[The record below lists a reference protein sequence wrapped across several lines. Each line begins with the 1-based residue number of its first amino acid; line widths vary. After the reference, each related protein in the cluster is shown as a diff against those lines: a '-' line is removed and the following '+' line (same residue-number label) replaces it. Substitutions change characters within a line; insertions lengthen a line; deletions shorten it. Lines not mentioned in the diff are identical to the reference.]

1 MEITVEISY
10 YPLDQEYETPVLD
23 FILLLQEESK
33 VKVEPGHMS
42 TLIAGEYEDV
52 MNLLSESI
60 RPFMEKMPSVFA
72 LRITNACKTCKR

>member
-10 YPLDQEYETPVLD
+10 YPLDEKFEQPVLD
-23 FILLLQEESK
+23 FIELLQKESK

-42 TLIAGEYEDV
+42 TIIAGDYNDV
-52 MNLLSESI
+52 MKLLTESI

-72 LRITNACKTCKR
+72 MRITNACKTFKR

>member
-10 YPLDQEYETPVLD
+10 YPLDKEFEQPVLD
-23 FILLLQEESK
+23 YINSLQKESK

-42 TLIAGEYEDV
+42 TIIAGDYDDV
-52 MNLLSESI
+52 MKLLTESI

-72 LRITNACKTCKR
+72 MRITNACKTCKR

>member
-10 YPLDQEYETPVLD
+10 YPLDEKFEQPVLD
-23 FILLLQEESK
+23 FIELLQQESN

-42 TLIAGEYEDV
+42 TIIAGEYSDV
-52 MNLLSESI
+52 MMLLTESI

-72 LRITNACKTCKR
+72 MRITNACRTCKR